1 MCFVTQ
7 HGSRKSMS
15 QQKETPADKR
25 NGSAQVVTIT
35 TVLTI
40 KPLKVCWR
48 GVVCVCFQLVGGQG
62 RLA

>member
-1 MCFVTQ
+1 
-7 HGSRKSMS
+7 MS
-15 QQKETPADKR
+15 QQKETPADKM
-25 NGSAQVVTIT
+25 NSSAQVVTIT